1 MVQHRHGV
9 DADADTELADGKTGL
24 AEMREHIERRIQNGI
39 AVKAP
44 ASAGAGFRAVCC
56 P

>member
-24 AEMREHIERRIQNGI
+24 AEMREHIERRIQNDI